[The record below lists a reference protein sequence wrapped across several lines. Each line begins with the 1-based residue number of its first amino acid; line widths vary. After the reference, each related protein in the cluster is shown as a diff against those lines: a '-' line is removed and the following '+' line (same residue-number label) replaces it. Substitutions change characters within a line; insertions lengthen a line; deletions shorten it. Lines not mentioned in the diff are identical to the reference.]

1 MDWITLTAN
10 WFRENES
17 VLSGIAALV
26 AIAGIILSPLGGNI
40 KVLFSGAKSS
50 TGAKQSPDAKQSPE
64 AKQSPDAKSWSAP
77 NDSGRPAGK
86 PAIYIEPFT
95 GSSEAAGTLAL
106 ELYEEVRRAV
116 ANFTGSTLVSDIGRA
131 SYSAHVNIL
140 LTGTHCR
147 ATVLMR
153 DVHNNE
159 DFLSERYEADIDD
172 RLEAID
178 QLGAQLS
185 MAIRYGITMH
195 LQTQQGSD
203 TQALLTR
210 MAGGIA
216 RSDEDLYKEALTLA
230 EDALDEHAND
240 SMFQAIYSR
249 LLYATIR
256 FDYHPLNDSQIK
268 SAELAARKAV
278 ALNDRSDFAQVCL
291 GSFLLYAK
299 GDFAGAKRSFLRS
312 LEITPRYH
320 FAQAGLGEV
329 EIYSGDAAKGIDLC
343 TQDLKS
349 QILKN
354 GRNHEAI
361 AAGEIRLG
369 NYDAALEMA
378 EDAIHKYGK
387 TTQTLIVL
395 AAAAGLAGNDKAAR
409 DAVASLKEK
418 HPEITIDTM
427 RRWPYKDD
435 ADWELFVS
443 GLRKAG
449 LE

>member
-40 KVLFSGAKSS
+40 KALFSRAKSS
-50 TGAKQSPDAKQSPE
+50 TGAKQSPE
-64 AKQSPDAKSWSAP
+64 AKSWSAP

-86 PAIYIEPFT
+86 PTIYIEPFT

-116 ANFTGSTLVSDIGRA
+116 ANFTGSTLVSDIKRA

-147 ATVLMR
+147 VTVLIQ

-178 QLGAQLS
+178 QLSAQLS
-185 MAIRYGITMH
+185 MVIRYGVTAH
-195 LQTQQGSD
+195 LQTLTPGD
-203 TQALLTR
+203 TQALLAR
-210 MAGGIA
+210 MGIA
-216 RSDEDLYKEALTLA
+216 LAGSDENFYNEALTLA

-249 LLYATIR
+249 LLYAAIR
-256 FDYHPLNDSQIK
+256 FDYHPLNNEKINK
-268 SAELAARKAV
+268 AELAARKAV
-278 ALNDRSDFAQVCL
+278 ALNDRSDFAHVCL
-291 GSFLLYAK
+291 GYLLYAK
-299 GDFAGAKRSFLRS
+299 GDFTAAKRSFLRS

-320 FAQAGLGEV
+320 LGQTGLGEI
-329 EIYSGDAAKGIDLC
+329 EIFSGDARKGIGLC

-349 QILKN
+349 PILKN

-378 EDAIHKYGK
+378 EDAIHKYGEV
-387 TTQTLIVL
+387 TQTLIVL
-395 AAAAGLAGNDKAAR
+395 AAAAGLAGKDQVASH
-409 DAVASLKEK
+409 AVASLKEK
-418 HPEITIDTM
+418 HPDITIDAM

>member
-26 AIAGIILSPLGGNI
+26 AIVGILLSPLGGNF
-40 KVLFSGAKSS
+40 KTLFFTSKSR
-50 TGAKQSPDAKQSPE
+50 TDANNKQTPE
-64 AKQSPDAKSWSAP
+64 ATPEAILGIRPSLDGP
-77 NDSGRPAGK
+77 GRPTGK
-86 PAIYIEPFT
+86 PTIYIEPFT
-95 GSSEAAGTLAL
+95 GSSEAASTLAL

-185 MAIRYGITMH
+185 MAIRYGIAMH
-195 LQTQQGSD
+195 LTALGGDD

-210 MAGGIA
+210 MAMGIA

-256 FDYHPLNDSQIK
+256 FDYHPLSDSQIK
-268 SAELAARKAV
+268 NAELAARKAV

-291 GSFLLYAK
+291 GSYLLYAK
-299 GDFAGAKRSFLRS
+299 LDFAGAKRSFLRS

-320 FAQAGLGEV
+320 FAQAALGEI
-329 EIYSGDAAKGIDLC
+329 EIFSGDAAKGIDLC
-343 TQDLKS
+343 KQDLKS

-361 AAGEIRLG
+361 ASGEIRLG
-369 NYDAALEMA
+369 NYAAAMEMA
-378 EDAIHKYGK
+378 EDAIHKYGEV
-387 TTQTLIVL
+387 TQTLIVL
-395 AAAAGLAGNDKAAR
+395 AAAAGLAGN
-409 DAVASLKEK
+409 
-418 HPEITIDTM
+418 TIKPLAM
-427 RRWPYKDD
+427 RSPH
-435 ADWELFVS
+435 
-443 GLRKAG
+443 
-449 LE
+449 

>member
-26 AIAGIILSPLGGNI
+26 AIVGILLSPLGGNI
-40 KVLFSGAKSS
+40 KALFSGAKPN
-50 TGAKQSPDAKQSPE
+50 TGAQQSPE
-64 AKQSPDAKSWSAP
+64 AKPWPSPDGA
-77 NDSGRPAGK
+77 GRPTGK
-86 PAIYIEPFT
+86 PAVYIEPFT
-95 GSSEAAGTLAL
+95 SSSEAASTLAL

-116 ANFTGSTLVSDIGRA
+116 ANFTGSTLVADITRA
-131 SYSAHVNIL
+131 SYIARVNVL
-140 LTGTHCR
+140 LTDTHCR
-147 ATVLMR
+147 ATVLMQ

-159 DFLSERYEADIDD
+159 DFLSERYEAEIDD

-185 MAIRYGITMH
+185 MAIRYGIGIH
-195 LQTQQGSD
+195 IQTQQGDD
-203 TQALLTR
+203 TQALLVR
-210 MAGGIA
+210 MGMAMIG
-216 RSDEDLYKEALTLA
+216 SDENLFIEALALA
-230 EDALDEHAND
+230 EDALGEHAND
-240 SMFQAIYSR
+240 SMFQAIYGR
-249 LLYATIR
+249 LLWTTTR
-256 FDYHPLNDSQIK
+256 FDYQPLSSEQISK
-268 SAELAARKAV
+268 AELATRKAV
-278 ALNDRSDFAQVCL
+278 ALNDRSDFAHFCL
-291 GSFLLYAK
+291 GTYLLYAK
-299 GDFAGAKRSFLRS
+299 LDFTGAQRSFLRS

-320 FAQAGLGEV
+320 LGEAGLGEI
-329 EIYSGDAAKGIDLC
+329 EIFSGDTVKGIDQCKQELRSPI
-343 TQDLKS
+343 Q
-349 QILKN
+349 KN
-354 GRNHEAI
+354 GRYHEAI

-378 EDAIHKYGK
+378 EDAIHKYGEV
-387 TTQTLIVL
+387 TQTLIVL

-449 LE
+449 LQ

>member
-26 AIAGIILSPLGGNI
+26 AIVGILLSPLGGNI
-40 KVLFSGAKSS
+40 KALFPGAKSK
-50 TGAKQSPDAKQSPE
+50 TGAKQNPE
-64 AKQSPDAKSWSAP
+64 AKPLPSHDGAS
-77 NDSGRPAGK
+77 RPAGK
-86 PAIYIEPFT
+86 PTVYIEPFT
-95 GSSEAAGTLAL
+95 GSSEAASTLAH

-116 ANFTGSTLVSDIGRA
+116 ANFTGSTLVSDIKRA
-131 SYSAHVNIL
+131 SYIARVNVL

-147 ATVLMR
+147 ATVLMQN
-153 DVHNNE
+153 VHNNE
-159 DFLSERYEADIDD
+159 DFQSERYEANIDN

-178 QLGAQLS
+178 KLSAQLS
-185 MAIRYGITMH
+185 MAMRYGIATH
-195 LQTQQGSD
+195 LLTQQGDD
-203 TQALLTR
+203 TQSLLIR
-210 MAGGIA
+210 MGGSIA
-216 RSDEDLYKEALTLA
+216 RSDENLFIEALALA
-230 EDALDEHAND
+230 EDALEEHAND

-249 LLYATIR
+249 LLVATIR
-256 FDYHPLNDSQIK
+256 FDYHPLNNEQIDK
-268 SAELAARKAV
+268 AELAARKAV
-278 ALNDRSDFAQVCL
+278 ALNDRSDFAHVCL
-291 GSFLLYAK
+291 GTYLLYAK
-299 GDFAGAKRSFLRS
+299 GDFAGAKHSFLRS

-320 FAQAGLGEV
+320 LGEAGLGEI
-329 EIYSGDAAKGIDLC
+329 EIYSGDAGKGSDLC
-343 TQDLKS
+343 TLDLKS
-349 QILKN
+349 PILKN

-378 EDAIHKYGK
+378 EDAIHKYGEV
-387 TTQTLIVL
+387 TQTLIVL
-395 AAAAGLAGNDKAAR
+395 AAAAGLAGNDQ
-409 DAVASLKEK
+409 VASQAVNSLREK
-418 HPEITIDTM
+418 HPDISIEAM